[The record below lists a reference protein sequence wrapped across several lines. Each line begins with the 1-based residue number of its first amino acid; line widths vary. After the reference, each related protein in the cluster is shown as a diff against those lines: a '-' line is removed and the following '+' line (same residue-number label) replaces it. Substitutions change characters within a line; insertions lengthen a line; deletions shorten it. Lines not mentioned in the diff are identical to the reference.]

1 MPQPRE
7 TALTIAEFVE
17 WCEQVADSMNPPAK
31 EGDKGGA
38 YETPWFRGEASSTFK
53 LVPNIYR
60 SEEGREKISDDEVR
74 AEFKRRALPLVA
86 ERPPRDDWEW
96 YSLMQHYGAPTRLLD
111 WTDSA
116 LVALYFAIST
126 WTPGKGESPAP
137 TPAVWAL
144 NPWSLNR
151 KIETR
156 VYGPANPEVNPEIG
170 VYLGTPYK
178 SPKPPQYP
186 IALDPTFIAQRML
199 VQHSHFTLHGSDC
212 RGLDEMA
219 DELQLNDALFKLV
232 ILSEEESIVVLRQRL
247 ALLGITETTIYPDL
261 HGLGKELRLEY
272 DLA

>member
-1 MPQPRE
+1 MPQLRQ

-17 WCEQVADSMNPPAK
+17 WSEQVADCCSGGE
-31 EGDKGGA
+31 EGGE
-38 YETPWFRGEASSTFK
+38 YETPWFRGVTSSNFR

-60 SEEGREKISDDEVR
+60 SEAGKEPLSDHEVR

-126 WTPGKGESPAP
+126 WTPENNQGLSA

-144 NPWSLNR
+144 NPWRLNQ
-151 KIETR
+151 KTEIK
-156 VYGPANPEVNPEIG
+156 VYGPANPEVND
-170 VYLGTPYK
+170 VSTYLAAPY
-178 SPKPPQYP
+178 SRARLPQYP

-199 VQHSHFTLHGSDC
+199 VQHSHFTLHGNDY
-212 RGLDEMA
+212 RGLDEMTH
-219 DELQLNDALFKLV
+219 DLNLSDTLFKLV
-232 ILSEEESIVVLRQRL
+232 ILSRGESITILRQRI
-247 ALLGITETTIYPDL
+247 ALLGISETAIFPDL
-261 HGLGKELRLEY
+261 AGLGRELRLEY
-272 DLA
+272 DLI